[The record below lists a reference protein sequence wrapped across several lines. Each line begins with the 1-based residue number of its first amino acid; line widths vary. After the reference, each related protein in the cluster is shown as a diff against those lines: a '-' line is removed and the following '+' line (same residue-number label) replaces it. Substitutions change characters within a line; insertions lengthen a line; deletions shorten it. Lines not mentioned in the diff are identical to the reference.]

1 MDWKA
6 QPISVA
12 LLYVIDLRSLTEVF
26 ETTMVCSETEVAD
39 SEDTYMMAVHEKIIC
54 FVSNFKDGIGQEVST
69 GMSQHQFVI
78 QMVWLIIP
86 IPTEIQYKRV
96 YKYINMIDFLP
107 KIIATR
113 A

>member
-1 MDWKA
+1 MGWKA
-6 QPISVA
+6 QPTNEA
-12 LLYVIDLRSLTEVF
+12 LFYVIDLKLLTQIF

-39 SEDTYMMAVHEKIIC
+39 SKDTYMMAVHEKIIC
-54 FVSNFKDGIGQEVST
+54 FVSNFKDGIGQEVGT

-86 IPTEIQYKRV
+86 ISTKIQYKRV
-96 YKYINMIDFLP
+96 YKYIKMIDLLP